1 MPDEYKKAYL
11 TLFNA
16 VTDALG
22 ALEAKNYGQAQALL
36 KRGQVR
42 AEEAFILSGETMQDP
57 ADVIQ

>member
-22 ALEAKNYGQAQALL
+22 ALEAGDPGRAEALL
-36 KRGQVR
+36 KRGQAL
-42 AEEAFILSGETMQDP
+42 AEEAFIQAGEAMQGPED
-57 ADVIQ
+57 